1 MIAIFTG
8 VAFVLNIPSFFEF
21 RPTLNKENKWELT
34 ELRYLKRPAFRDA
47 VFITHCIGQYEQ
59 QSLRL
64 TYTRQFCRSIFE
76 NFQTNPSKIMQR
88 LPDFQKSVTC
98 SQILARF

>member
-34 ELRYLKRPAFRDA
+34 ELRYLKRRAFRDA
-47 VFITHCIGQYEQ
+47 VFITHCIGQYRQ
-59 QSLRL
+59 QSLTPCL
-64 TYTRQFCRSIFE
+64 PEVLLFFQFTT
-76 NFQTNPSKIMQR
+76 FQPTSGACVTIGLVSAQNQPILFKI
-88 LPDFQKSVTC
+88 L
-98 SQILARF
+98 